1 MSNEPGTSSSIGSGS
16 STRIRHVEAISN
28 GTVVDHIPATATLK
42 VAQLLGSSTDQIFV
56 GMNLRS
62 ARSGRKGVVKIA
74 GRELDQRTLS
84 CLALLAPGATVS
96 IIRDYEV
103 AQKVQVPVPE
113 RFEGIAKCANPNC
126 ITTHERWTTRF
137 TVVAKDPLSVR
148 CVYCERSFLASELS
162 LL

>member
-1 MSNEPGTSSSIGSGS
+1 MTIEPSTGS

-28 GTVVDHIPATATLK
+28 GTVVDHIPAIATLK
-42 VAQLLGSSTDQIFV
+42 VAQLLTGSNDQVFV

-62 ARSGRKGVVKIA
+62 ARGGRKGVVKIA

-103 AQKVQVPVPE
+103 AQKITVPVPE
-113 RFEGIAKCANPNC
+113 RFEGVAKCANPNC
-126 ITTHERWTTRF
+126 VTTHEKWTTRF
-137 TVVAKDPLSVR
+137 AVVSKDPLTVR
-148 CVYCERSFLASELS
+148 CVYCERSFAAADLS

>member
-1 MSNEPGTSSSIGSGS
+1 MTLEPSTGS

-28 GTVVDHIPATATLK
+28 GTVVDHIPAVATLK
-42 VAQLLGSSTDQIFV
+42 VAQLLTGSNDQVFV

-62 ARSGRKGVVKIA
+62 SRGGRKGVVKIA

-96 IIRDYEV
+96 IIRNYEV
-103 AQKVQVPVPE
+103 AEKITVPVPE
-113 RFEGIAKCANPNC
+113 RFEGVAKCANPNC
-126 ITTHERWTTRF
+126 VTTHEKWTTRF
-137 TVVAKDPLSVR
+137 AVVCKDPLTVR
-148 CVYCERSFLASELS
+148 CIYCERSFAAADLS

>member
-1 MSNEPGTSSSIGSGS
+1 MSSNEPATNS

-28 GTVVDHIPATATLK
+28 GTVVDHIPPAATLK
-42 VAQLLGSSTDQIFV
+42 VAQLLGTSTDQIFV

-96 IIRDYEV
+96 IIRNYEV
-103 AQKVQVPVPE
+103 AGKVQVPVPE
-113 RFEGIAKCANPNC
+113 RFEGVAKCANPNC
-126 ITTHERWTTRF
+126 VTTHERWTTRF
-137 TVVAKDPLSVR
+137 TVVSKEPLTVR
-148 CVYCERSFLASELS
+148 CIYCERSFLASELS

>member
-1 MSNEPGTSSSIGSGS
+1 MTTEPSTGT

-42 VAQLLGSSTDQIFV
+42 VAQLLTGSEDQVFV

-62 ARSGRKGVVKIA
+62 ARSGRKGVVKVA

-96 IIRDYEV
+96 IIRNYEV
-103 AQKVQVPVPE
+103 AEKVMVPVPE

-126 ITTHERWTTRF
+126 VTTHERWTTRF
-137 TVVAKDPLSVR
+137 AVVAKDPLVVR
-148 CVYCERSFLASELS
+148 CIYCERSFAAADLN